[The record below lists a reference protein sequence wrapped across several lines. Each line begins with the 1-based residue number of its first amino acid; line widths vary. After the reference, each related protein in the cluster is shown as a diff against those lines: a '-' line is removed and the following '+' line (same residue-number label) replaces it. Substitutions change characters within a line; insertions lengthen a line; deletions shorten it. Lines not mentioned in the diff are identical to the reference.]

1 MSKKFRVVQMQPH
14 SRTGRPVPKSTLKQ
28 DSKVWK
34 FYFEKKVPRAK
45 RVFGTFELVYYEVSS
60 EPRVNPARIYEKI
73 FVREVRLNARYKAA
87 IGGLGMQCGV
97 LSCDPCPWARWACR
111 IYNFAH
117 GDPFG
122 LVFGSADTSQRVPN
136 TCTGPELC
144 VRVMRVFETGHGC
157 TVWRIKYI

>member
-1 MSKKFRVVQMQPH
+1 MHFKARFRDLEVFLC
-14 SRTGRPVPKSTLKQ
+14 K
-28 DSKVWK
+28 
-34 FYFEKKVPRAK
+34 KKVPRAK
-45 RVFGTFELVYYEVSS
+45 RDFGTFEPVYYEVSS

-136 TCTGPELC
+136 TCTGPELR